1 MSTYRATLGG
11 KVYTVIIDEIDE
23 TGQPAAPRVPTAA
36 MPLETAAMSLGPE
49 PHVLVA
55 ASKVPGPAADDPGAV
70 LSPLAGKV
78 VSVDVKVGESV
89 TEGAQVVTIEAMKM
103 NTYVFAPKPG
113 RVLSIEAT
121 PGDAVEEGACL
132 LRIG

>member
-11 KVYTVIIDEIDE
+11 KVYTVVIDEIDE
-23 TGQPAAPRVPTAA
+23 SGQPGVARVPTAA

-55 ASKVPGPAADDPGAV
+55 ASKNPGPLAEDPGAV

-78 VSVDVKVGESV
+78 VSLDVKVGETV

-103 NTYVFAPKPG
+103 NTYVFAPKSG
-113 RVLSIEAT
+113 RVVSIEAA

-132 LRIG
+132 LHLG